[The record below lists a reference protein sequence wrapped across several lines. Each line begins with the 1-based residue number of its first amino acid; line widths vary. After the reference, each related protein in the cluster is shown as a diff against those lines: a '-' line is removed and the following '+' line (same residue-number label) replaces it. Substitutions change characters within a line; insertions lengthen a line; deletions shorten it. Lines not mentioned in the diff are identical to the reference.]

1 MLNYKYLFV
10 FFFSIVSFSIV
21 AASFPDD
28 PYISVTGRA
37 SVEVKPDQVVIQ
49 FQATVVDKK
58 VEKAKEK
65 VDKQV
70 SDLLQNLEKSG
81 FNPAKLESAK
91 IDSRAEYEYHENKR
105 SLLGIRVT
113 RHLSYRL
120 TDIDKV
126 DQFLTAVLESNIE
139 LIDALQYSL
148 QSEEKWR
155 LQVRKMAVQDS
166 KQKAENLA
174 ELYQAK
180 LGKIYSVN
188 YQGNNIRP
196 MMKQVMSA
204 ESASVQSSSYQI
216 EKITISDRVSAV
228 FLLR

>member
-1 MLNYKYLFV
+1 MFNYKQLLVFV
-10 FFFSIVSFSIV
+10 FSVFSCWVV
-21 AASFPDD
+21 ADPFPDA
-28 PYISVTGRA
+28 PYISVTGKA
-37 SVEVKPDQVVIQ
+37 SIEVKPDQVIIQ
-49 FQATVVDKK
+49 FQATVVDKQAD
-58 VEKAKEK
+58 VAKSII
-65 VDKQV
+65 DQQV
-70 SDLLQNLEKSG
+70 SDLLHNLEKSG

-91 IDSRAEYEYHENKR
+91 LYSRAEYEYHDKKR

-120 TDIDKV
+120 TDVDKV
-126 DQFLTAVLESNIE
+126 NLFLTAVLESNIE
-139 LIDALQYSL
+139 LIDALQYGV
-148 QSEEKWR
+148 QSEEKWQ
-155 LQVRKMAVQDS
+155 LQVRGMAVQDS

-196 MMKQVMSA
+196 MMKQVMLADSA
-204 ESASVQSSSYQI
+204 PAQSSGYQL